1 MNRRSVRAGSFLCGV
16 FVAIAGAFTLVSAA
30 PEPVAETA
38 APRAELAAAAPPPNI
53 EAAGWVGLRAKTPR
67 DKPRALAAA
76 AAPHFEEEMIAQPE
90 VADDFALLDA
100 EEPFTV
106 ASGDANRFPAP
117 KKRGGLAILQIGDS
131 HTAADYFTGELRR
144 ILQKRFGDGGAGYLD
159 AGKPHP
165 GVRSAA
171 MTVSA
176 SSGWSY
182 SALQKSDDSAR
193 YHLSGFDAQ
202 AAHGGE
208 TLAFS
213 SAEPI
218 SYDRVEV
225 EVLTAPGHGDID
237 IFVDNEPPQRRS
249 LASQERGRAVF
260 SIAAG
265 SRAKGVLHK
274 LRIASVDDRPVTVS
288 GVGIFNRRHGVSYS
302 NVGFPGA
309 TVDIVNKYDPEMFEA
324 ALKRLSPQIV
334 ILAFGT
340 NEGFNDDLDL
350 QRYRDRYLSVIQK
363 IREGAPGSRIVMVGP
378 PRANRVPS
386 ACVKDPASPAC
397 KEQSAKAAPTP
408 EADAKAMA
416 ASGGGAQTQ
425 APRHEEKTI
434 ARASSS
440 CAFQTPPRLDPVREL
455 QRSIARQEGLAFW
468 DWAAIMPK
476 DCGPDVWTRATPR
489 LMTADHVHFTS
500 EGYKVSATAFLRFL
514 TPYINELRRKQYA
527 LSNN

>member
-1 MNRRSVRAGSFLCGV
+1 MNRRLVRAGSFLCGA
-16 FVAIAGAFTLVSAA
+16 FVAVAGAFTLVSAA
-30 PEPVAETA
+30 PEPVAAT
-38 APRAELAAAAPPPNI
+38 PRADLGVPMTPTTLDV
-53 EAAGWVGLRAKTPR
+53 AGWMGLRAKALH
-67 DKPRALAAA
+67 DKPRTVA
-76 AAPHFEEEMIAQPE
+76 AAPRFEEEMIAQPE
-90 VADDFALLDA
+90 EADDFALLETEA
-100 EEPFTV
+100 PFNV
-106 ASGDANRFPAP
+106 ASGDASRFPAP

-171 MTVSA
+171 MSVSA
-176 SSGWSY
+176 SPGWTY

-193 YHLSGFDAQ
+193 FHLSGFDAQ

-218 SYDRVEV
+218 SYDRIEV
-225 EVLTAPGHGDID
+225 EVITAPGHGDID

-249 LASQERGRAVF
+249 LASEERGRAVF
-260 SIAAG
+260 SVAAG
-265 SRAKGVLHK
+265 SRTKAVLHK
-274 LRIASVDDRPVTVS
+274 LRIATVDDRPVTVS

-309 TVDIVNKYDPEMFEA
+309 TVDIVNKYDPEMLDA

-334 ILAFGT
+334 VLAFGT

-378 PRANRVPS
+378 PHANRVPA
-386 ACVKDPASPAC
+386 ACVKDSTSPSC
-397 KEQSAKAAPTP
+397 KEQNAKATPTP
-408 EADAKAMA
+408 EADAKAMVA
-416 ASGGGAQTQ
+416 AGDGAQTQ
-425 APRHEEKTI
+425 APRRAEKTI
-434 ARASSS
+434 ARASACS
-440 CAFQTPPRLDPVREL
+440 FQTPPRLDPVREL
-455 QRSIARQEGLAFW
+455 QRSIAKQEGLAFW

-476 DCGPDVWTRATPR
+476 DCGPDVWTKANPR